1 MAIESLVSQTFLVAE
16 EQDSTFVILIL
27 PLFFSKAYKILQ
39 NFAITIA
46 FSKTFA
52 SVSNESSPILVT
64 RKIKKYT
71 KNFGYFVQK
80 QQQDGKQEK
89 KQKRL
94 LQCLLRYTPS

>member
-27 PLFFSKAYKILQ
+27 PLFFCKAYKILQ

-71 KNFGYFVQK
+71 KKFGYFVQK

-94 LQCLLRYTPS
+94 LQCLLRYTPA